1 MMSQSAAHRLL
12 SLMPE
17 VGVMKIAIPI
27 WQGRISPVM
36 DVAARMLVAEYDGTG
51 EVSRVEESLGDD
63 FIPRRA
69 RHLADLGVN
78 VLICGGISRP
88 LLTLITAQGITVI
101 PGITG
106 KIEQVLEAYRYNRLH
121 IPKYMMPGHGRC
133 RRGRGQGQDH
143 GYGQGCQQRMG
154 QGRRQ
159 GRESKRMNQDREV
172 F

>member
-1 MMSQSAAHRLL
+1 
-12 SLMPE
+12 
-17 VGVMKIAIPI
+17 MKIAIPI

-36 DVAARMLVAEYDGTG
+36 DVAARMLLAEYDGTG
-51 EVSRVEESLGDD
+51 EVSRAEESLGDEV
-63 FIPRRA
+63 IPRRA

-88 LLTLITAQGITVI
+88 LLTLISAQGITVI

-106 KIEQVLEAYRYNRLH
+106 QAEQILEAYRNNRLH
-121 IPKYMMPGHGRC
+121 RPEFLMPGSGRC
-133 RRGRGQGQDH
+133 RREQGR
-143 GYGQGCQQRMG
+143 GYGQGCRQRMG

-159 GRESKRMNQDREV
+159 GRGRKGMNQNGEV

>member
-1 MMSQSAAHRLL
+1 
-12 SLMPE
+12 
-17 VGVMKIAIPI
+17 MKIAIPI

-121 IPKYMMPGHGRC
+121 IPKYMMPGSGRC
-133 RRGRGQGQDH
+133 RRGQGR

-154 QGRRQ
+154 QGRGQ
-159 GRESKRMNQDREV
+159 GRGRKGMNQDGEV